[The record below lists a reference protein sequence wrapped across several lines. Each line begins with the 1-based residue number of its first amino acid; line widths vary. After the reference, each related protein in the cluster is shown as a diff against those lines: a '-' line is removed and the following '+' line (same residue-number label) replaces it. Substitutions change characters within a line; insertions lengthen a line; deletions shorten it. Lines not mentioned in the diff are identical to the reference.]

1 MRSAVPE
8 QTYKFGEYE
17 ADVRAAELRRNG
29 TRLKLQMQ
37 PFQVLVALL
46 ERSRDVVT
54 REELRR
60 RLWPED
66 TFVDFDHSLNT
77 AIAKLRDVLG
87 DSASEPRYIET
98 VAKRGY
104 RFLVTP
110 TNPVEEISAG
120 TMGVAELAPASSS
133 LPPALASS
141 SPPSDH
147 LPRASRVT
155 SRTLFILAQVLY
167 LIFYLSALFSLSN
180 LERSA
185 HMAWRSIG
193 YAAFVVYLI
202 TALAGVP
209 IRLYLIAATSLDY
222 HLLAQKYR
230 VLFPALFLLDLIW
243 ALAPLLLADRMGMG
257 LALAATA
264 ALLYLPFAQRTL
276 IKMMDRRLL

>member
-1 MRSAVPE
+1 VSE
-8 QTYKFGEYE
+8 QTYRFGEYE
-17 ADVRAAELRRNG
+17 ADVRAAELRRKG

-37 PFQVLVALL
+37 PFQVLVVLL
-46 ERSRDVVT
+46 ERPNEVVT

-77 AIAKLRDVLG
+77 AIAKLREALG

-98 VAKRGY
+98 IAKRGY
-104 RFLVTP
+104 RFLVMPSRSEQEQPRSETVSKTEAAAMTSASPLSSEIPQTP
-110 TNPVEEISAG
+110 
-120 TMGVAELAPASSS
+120 
-133 LPPALASS
+133 
-141 SPPSDH
+141 DH
-147 LPRASRVT
+147 LPRASRAT

-167 LIFYLSALFSLSN
+167 LVFYLSALFSLSN
-180 LERSA
+180 LQRSTQ
-185 HMAWRSIG
+185 MAWRSAG
-193 YAAFVVYLI
+193 FAAFIIYLV

-230 VLFPALFLLDLIW
+230 MILPALFPLDLIW
-243 ALAPLLLADRMGMG
+243 ALSPLLLADRMGMG
-257 LALAATA
+257 LALGATA

-276 IKMMDRRLL
+276 MQMINRRLL

>member
-1 MRSAVPE
+1 MPE
-8 QTYKFGEYE
+8 QSYRFGEYE

-46 ERSRDVVT
+46 ERPNEVVT
-54 REELRR
+54 REELRG

-77 AIAKLRDVLG
+77 AVAKLREVLG

-98 VAKRGY
+98 IAKRGY
-104 RFLVTP
+104 RFLILPSSTQQGPRTEARPAIETTP
-110 TNPVEEISAG
+110 
-120 TMGVAELAPASSS
+120 APE
-133 LPPALASS
+133 PALLTPFPQPR
-141 SPPSDH
+141 SPQSENH
-147 LPRASRVT
+147 LPRASRLT

-180 LERSA
+180 LERSTQ
-185 HMAWRSIG
+185 MAWRSAG
-193 YAAFVVYLI
+193 YAAFIVYLV

-230 VLFPALFLLDLIW
+230 MLFPALFPLDLIW
-243 ALAPLLLADRMGMG
+243 ALSPLLLADRMGTG

-276 IKMMDRRLL
+276 MKMMDRDLL

>member
-1 MRSAVPE
+1 MPE
-8 QTYKFGEYE
+8 QSYRFGEYE

-46 ERSRDVVT
+46 ERPNEVVT
-54 REELRR
+54 REELRG

-77 AIAKLRDVLG
+77 AVAKLREVLS

-98 VAKRGY
+98 IAKRGY
-104 RFLVTP
+104 RFLAMPASIPEEPPSETVHATG
-110 TNPVEEISAG
+110 PVSS
-120 TMGVAELAPASSS
+120 APAIPSA
-133 LPPALASS
+133 LPEAG
-141 SPPSDH
+141 DH
-147 LPRASRVT
+147 LPRASRLT
-155 SRTLFILAQVLY
+155 SRTLFILAQALY

-180 LERSA
+180 LERSTE
-185 HMAWRSIG
+185 MAWRSAG
-193 YAAFVVYLI
+193 FAAFIVYLV

-230 VLFPALFLLDLIW
+230 MLFPALFPLDLIW
-243 ALAPLLLADRMGMG
+243 ALSPLLLADRMGTG

-276 IKMMDRRLL
+276 MKMMDRGLL